1 MRIVTVAEYIEERGG
16 LPSLAR
22 GRWKPWRKE
31 GFWRLTSSKDQ
42 KHVFPRI
49 WDEARG
55 LAWVEDLSGNHTMVR
70 VENLVRE
77 EKSKGLKVA
86 LDQVQKKLGIAEDK
100 KEKKEMSSKEAEKK
114 KMLDEF
120 KQWMLES

>member
-1 MRIVTVAEYIEERGG
+1 M
-16 LPSLAR
+16 
-22 GRWKPWRKE
+22 
-31 GFWRLTSSKDQ
+31 
-42 KHVFPRI
+42 FPRI